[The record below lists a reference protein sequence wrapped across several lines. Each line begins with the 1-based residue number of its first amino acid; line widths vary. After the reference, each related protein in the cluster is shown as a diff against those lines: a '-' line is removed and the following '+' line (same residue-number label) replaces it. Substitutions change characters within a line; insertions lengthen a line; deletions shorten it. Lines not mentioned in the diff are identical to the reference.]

1 MGVNSKPTRAEY
13 GGAASLHEARTR
25 IRVTFHLD
33 VHDPIAFRNAAY
45 RRGLKDG
52 LQKGHAAG
60 YREPA
65 RVSLG
70 QCALLILDPG
80 VTPDGASIEN
90 WISDQL
96 GSTP

>member
-1 MGVNSKPTRAEY
+1 MGVNSKSTRAER
-13 GGAASLHEARTR
+13 GEAVSSHEARTS
-25 IRVTFHLD
+25 IRVTFHLV

-52 LQKGHAAG
+52 LQKGHAAE
-60 YREPA
+60 YRDPA

-90 WISDQL
+90 WSSDQSS
-96 GSTP
+96 STS